1 MNYKKQHMNLRT
13 RICKLAEEVREMRSK
28 SKKPWPKIESF
39 GLYMLLLEI
48 IQTDNQE
55 INEQKRS

>member
-1 MNYKKQHMNLRT
+1 MNYEQQHMSLRT
-13 RICKLAEEVREMRSK
+13 KVCKLAEEVRAMRSK

-48 IQTDNQE
+48 IESDNLE